1 MSATPQVTQMQQHVQ
16 FKPAFSTACTIEQ
29 AEAVIISGI
38 LLNRLGRFTMPGL
51 QLILRNSVQINRAT
65 LAS

>member
-16 FKPAFSTACTIEQ
+16 FKSIFSTACTIEQ
-29 AEAVIISGI
+29 AEVVIISGI
-38 LLNRLGRFTMPGL
+38 LLNRLGRFTMSGL